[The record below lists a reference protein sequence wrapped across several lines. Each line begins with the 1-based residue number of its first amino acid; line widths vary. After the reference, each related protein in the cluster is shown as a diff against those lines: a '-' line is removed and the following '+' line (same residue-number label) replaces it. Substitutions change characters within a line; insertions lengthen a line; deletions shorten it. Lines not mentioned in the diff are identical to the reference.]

1 MAEDTSPERQA
12 YSSVRENGYKG
23 RFAANIINIRLMKDN
38 PYIKDLNESERA
50 ELNASL
56 LSPYQGEQ
64 FYDDD
69 RNVYVADITKDPI
82 SGEIKYTYTSQTK
95 HVADLLKY
103 YETRGVLNQLMSAYN
118 NGQTYK
124 FYFDIGRKTL
134 FPNSSLVFP
143 TNYSYYTISAQQLN
157 TNNQKIYVAGVVQ
170 DGSLLDVRIGMHVVN
185 DAVNGTRYTR
195 MGTAK
200 IFEDS
205 NPDGGQY
212 AELKSGEFYVVDF
225 FDSDGELIDTKQ
237 FQAVKAMT
245 DVSTQLPSASVV
257 KLKITVFKNNIT
269 ANTDSKIYGIYAGED
284 LSKTTS
290 FAVIAVYDDGTE
302 KLITDKLDTPVLTRE
317 GWDVNT
323 TGAAVG
329 DRFPVTFTYW
339 STVDEDGHPTGSKIE
354 ETIEFQVMENN
365 YTKLYKVLPV
375 IWTDNVTD
383 LNVAIGSEVV
393 VYKLKVFTMS
403 SDGIITNASKAFY
416 DSKKV
421 VQSSGDEKTL
431 VDFTACPVTYDPYQ
445 QCVIFTYTQNIQAQ
459 DTEFNFQV
467 RSNGILQDLRF
478 TAKFGSGAG
487 TGLFVQPLTNY
498 RQFGYET
505 DGLFSSLAFTYAWN
519 NNTVNKCNLAT
530 IKYEDAIA
538 SKTITLGLNAEGIY
552 IRDQYA
558 RMINGILVKPSKVQ
572 LFMVKDAT
580 FTPISPLTQINT
592 TASQV
597 TINVYK
603 DDVVNELLN
612 NNRTGNFIFAKFVTE
627 VDDASTLINI
637 EVFKTVMQVIA

>member
-12 YSSVRENGYKG
+12 YSSVAQNGYKG
-23 RFAANIINIRLMKDN
+23 RFAANIVNIRLMKDN
-38 PYIKDLNESERA
+38 PYISDLGDAERT
-50 ELNASL
+50 ELNTKL

-69 RNVYVADITKDPI
+69 RNIYVADIIKDPL
-82 SGEIKYTYTSQTK
+82 SGEIKYKYTSQTK
-95 HVADLLKY
+95 SVAQRLEY
-103 YETRGVLNQLMSAYN
+103 YESRGVLNQLMSAYN
-118 NGQTYK
+118 NGQVYK
-124 FYFDIGRKTL
+124 FYYDIGRKTL

-143 TNYSYYTISAQQLN
+143 TNYSYYTVSKQELN
-157 TNNQKIYVAGVVQ
+157 TNNQKIYLAGIVA
-170 DGSLLDVRIGMHVVN
+170 DGAVLDVKIGMRVVN
-185 DAVNGTRYTR
+185 DAVNGTKYTR

-200 IFEDS
+200 IFENS
-205 NPDGGQY
+205 NPDSQY
-212 AELKSGEFYVVDF
+212 TTLENGEFYVVDF
-225 FDSDGELIDTKQ
+225 FDADGELIDTKQ
-237 FQAVKAMT
+237 FQAIQAMVDGSGT
-245 DVSTQLPSASVV
+245 HVPSSSVT

-269 ANTDSKIYGIYAGED
+269 ASTDSNVYGIYAGED

-329 DRFPVTFTYW
+329 DRFPVKFTYW
-339 STVDEDGHPTGSKIE
+339 STVDENGVPTGSKIE

-375 IWTDNVTD
+375 IWTDSVSD
-383 LNVAIGSEVV
+383 LNVSIGSNVV

-403 SDGIITNASKAFY
+403 TDGIITNSSKAFY

-421 VQSSGDEKTL
+421 VQSTGEDKTL

-459 DTEFNFQV
+459 DTEFNFQLG
-467 RSNGILQDLRF
+467 SNGILQDLRF

-487 TGLFVQPLTNY
+487 TGMYVQALTNY
-498 RQFGYET
+498 KQFGYET
-505 DGLFSSLAFTYAWN
+505 DGLLSSLAFTYAWN

-538 SKTITLGLNAEGIY
+538 SKTITLGLNSEGIF

-558 RMINGILVKPSKVQ
+558 RMINGILVKPTKVQ
-572 LFMVKDAT
+572 LYMVKDAT
-580 FTPISPLTQINT
+580 LTPISPMTQINT

-612 NNRTGNFIFAKFVTE
+612 NNRTGNFIFAKFTTD
-627 VDDASTLINI
+627 VDDVTNLINI
-637 EVFKTVMQVIA
+637 EVFKTVMQVIN